1 MNGAM
6 ACRRPVPGGALSR
19 TFLWAYHRSV
29 SHAFARSV
37 LEIPSARVLHET
49 YLAAVVFGPERDEA
63 VYAPYGPPRA
73 CSSFEAIR
81 DRLAR
86 WDGEQG
92 QQQQGQQQQ
101 GGALSQR
108 LWDALLGGGGVVAHS
123 SGRCCDDPSHR
134 EPRDPA
140 EVGIDRRHLLV
151 KCSPLYQ
158 MGQDLATT
166 LPLALPPPAA
176 LDLAE
181 RSASAAEAVAAAQ
194 ATTAAALPPPF
205 RHTFLIRRPD
215 KVALSMLALAEG
227 EGHGSDSSN
236 AQALL
241 ECDLVETQRLYRFV
255 LDHGLEPPAATATGA
270 DATTAVGAGA
280 AAGASAGGAGGGG
293 GGGMAAAAGGGAV
306 AMTPLVIDA
315 DDLIANP
322 CRILR
327 GYCER
332 VGLPYSTSM
341 LTWDAGAK
349 QTPLFAPF
357 VSKMHH
363 FTKTGSGQT

>member
-1 MNGAM
+1 M

-92 QQQQGQQQQ
+92 QHQQQQQQGRQGQQQGQQQQ

-108 LWDALLGGGGVVAHS
+108 LWDALLGVGGVGAHS
-123 SGRCCDDPSHR
+123 SGWCCDDPSHR

-140 EVGIDRRHLLV
+140 EVGIDRTHLLV

-194 ATTAAALPPPF
+194 ATAAAALPPPF

-227 EGHGSDSSN
+227 EAGHGGDSS
-236 AQALL
+236 
-241 ECDLVETQRLYRFV
+241 
-255 LDHGLEPPAATATGA
+255 
-270 DATTAVGAGA
+270 
-280 AAGASAGGAGGGG
+280 
-293 GGGMAAAAGGGAV
+293 
-306 AMTPLVIDA
+306 
-315 DDLIANP
+315 
-322 CRILR
+322 
-327 GYCER
+327 
-332 VGLPYSTSM
+332 
-341 LTWDAGAK
+341 
-349 QTPLFAPF
+349 
-357 VSKMHH
+357 
-363 FTKTGSGQT
+363 